1 MGISARITSGCEV
14 MGGNKKRE
22 KEEKAQIR
30 RQKKERR
37 NMNLNNQDQDDCKEL
52 NNELLKVGL
61 SLKLIPG
68 DGNCLFRALG
78 DQLDGNSEDHMK
90 YRQEVVQY
98 MKDHRADFEPFVED
112 DISFDRHLDNLSEVG
127 TFGGNDS
134 IVAFARLY
142 DLTVVI
148 HQLNK
153 PLWQVF
159 SEGGNRNKELHISY
173 HNGDHYN
180 SVRRCEDLNGS
191 GAALVNLSRLN
202 ADKIK
207 GKLSSGDES
216 DSEISP
222 NTNNLDA
229 LINEVRRLTE
239 IQSEDI
245 IIKALESNNRS
256 PQIAAES
263 LKNQKHRKSDLW
275 SESGTGS
282 RIIGNGMIP
291 ANSNIPNKLNSKQK
305 KELKKRQRRMNKH
318 TVKKSDIPNSDPDIK
333 SSISLL
339 KTLTI

>member
-1 MGISARITSGCEV
+1 
-14 MGGNKKRE
+14 MGGKKKRE

-30 RQKKERR
+30 RLKKDRR
-37 NMNLNNQDQDDCKEL
+37 NLYSNNEEDDCIQLDNQLLEL
-52 NNELLKVGL
+52 NL

-90 YRQEVVQY
+90 YRQEVVQF
-98 MKDHRADFEPFVED
+98 MKDHRDDFEPFVED
-112 DISFDRHLDNLSEVG
+112 DISFDQHLQNLSNVG

-159 SEGGNRNKELHISY
+159 SEGGNRGKELHISY

-180 SVRRCEDLNGS
+180 SVRRCQDLNGS
-191 GAALVNLSRLN
+191 GPALVNLSGL
-202 ADKIK
+202 KFCK
-207 GKLSSGDES
+207 TEEKFSTEDES
-216 DSEISP
+216 DYENS
-222 NTNNLDA
+222 LDNIKLNS
-229 LINEVRRLTE
+229 LIQEVRLLSE
-239 IQSEDI
+239 FSSEDM
-245 IIKALESNNRS
+245 IIKALEAHDYNPKIAARSLNQRQNNRK
-256 PQIAAES
+256 A
-263 LKNQKHRKSDLW
+263 DLW

-282 RIIGNGMIP
+282 RILGNDVIP
-291 ANSNIPNKLNSKQK
+291 ATSNLPKKLSSKQQ
-305 KELKKRQRRMNKH
+305 KELKKRQRRIDKH
-318 TVKKSDIPNSDPDIK
+318 TIKKCNTHDSDLDVK
-333 SSISLL
+333 SSTSHL

>member
-1 MGISARITSGCEV
+1 
-14 MGGNKKRE
+14 MGGKKKRE

-30 RQKKERR
+30 RLKKDRR
-37 NMNLNNQDQDDCKEL
+37 NLYSNNEEDDCIQLDNQLLEL
-52 NNELLKVGL
+52 NL

-90 YRQEVVQY
+90 YRQEVVQF
-98 MKDHRADFEPFVED
+98 MKDHRDDFEPFVED
-112 DISFDRHLDNLSEVG
+112 DISFDQHLQNLSNVG

-159 SEGGNRNKELHISY
+159 SEGGNRGKELHISY

-180 SVRRCEDLNGS
+180 SVRRCQDLNGS
-191 GAALVNLSRLN
+191 GPALVNLSGL
-202 ADKIK
+202 KFCK
-207 GKLSSGDES
+207 TEEKFSTEDES
-216 DSEISP
+216 DYENS
-222 NTNNLDA
+222 LDNIKLNS
-229 LINEVRRLTE
+229 LIQEVRLLSE
-239 IQSEDI
+239 FSSEDM
-245 IIKALESNNRS
+245 IIKALEAHDYNPKLAARSLNQRQNN
-256 PQIAAES
+256 
-263 LKNQKHRKSDLW
+263 RKSDLW

-282 RIIGNGMIP
+282 RILGNDVIP
-291 ANSNIPNKLNSKQK
+291 ATSNLPKKLSAKQQ
-305 KELKKRQRRMNKH
+305 KELKKRQRRIDKH
-318 TVKKSDIPNSDPDIK
+318 TIKKCNTHDSDLDVK
-333 SSISLL
+333 SSTSHL